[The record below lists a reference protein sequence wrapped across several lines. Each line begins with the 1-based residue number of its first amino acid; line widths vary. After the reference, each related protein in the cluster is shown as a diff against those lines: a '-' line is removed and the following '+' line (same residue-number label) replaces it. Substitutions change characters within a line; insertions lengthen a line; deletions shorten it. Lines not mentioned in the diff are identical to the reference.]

1 MGKCLRNIV
10 EWERQVQIVMCNA
23 CVKENMEKYIQERT
37 GSIQTGIYLS
47 IVTIEIPSHLHFC
60 N

>member
-23 CVKENMEKYIQERT
+23 CVKENMEKYFI
-37 GSIQTGIYLS
+37 
-47 IVTIEIPSHLHFC
+47 
-60 N
+60 

>member
-1 MGKCLRNIV
+1 MIIISELVQFPLR
-10 EWERQVQIVMCNA
+10 QKS
-23 CVKENMEKYIQERT
+23 KENMEKYIQERT

-47 IVTIEIPSHLHFC
+47 NVTIEIPSHLHFC